1 MAQAP
6 RPVTPED
13 FRQLTADL
21 RAELAEATALQRER
35 LLSRPMRQAAPG
47 SFTGRP
53 WVRRRVNLHEAADL
67 TGLAYHSL
75 RVYRNQGNK
84 DRTGGVE
91 TERSMPA
98 ESDAGGWVIGS
109 LALWL
114 ATREPGRMKGAAQG
128 FSKGGRW
135 PGRESYLPQ
144 LRKWVAELDGKPV
157 SVTAAADALG
167 VERTL
172 ARNLL
177 RQIGALPRRVT
188 DAAAL
193 EFLRR
198 LAEEKG
204 RRVTLRELLEYLDDA
219 GLKMWAPR
227 ASRLYRQAGG
237 RLPVGG
243 RMDGPERAGP
253 ESLRWDGLLTQAE
266 VARWFQVSG
275 GHVMKARQQ
284 RADGYPPLIVPAKWE
299 NGHALYDAG
308 TLTYRKDMLV
318 GPVRKGHPLA
328 AELTKLIN
336 DRRSRN
342 DRSQDVPL
350 RRPRGRPGPHVQAH
364 RRPGCRCRHRGL
376 RSRGV
381 LGRARRG

>member
-6 RPVTPED
+6 RPVTPEE

-53 WVRRRVNLHEAADL
+53 WVRRRVTLPEAADL
-67 TGLAYHSL
+67 TGLAYNSL
-75 RVYRNQGNK
+75 RVYRAAGNK
-84 DRTGGVE
+84 DRANGQE

-98 ESDAGGWVIGS
+98 ESESEGGGWVIGS

-135 PGRESYLPQ
+135 PGRDSYLPQ
-144 LRKWVAELDGKPV
+144 LRDWVAALDGRPV

-177 RQIGALPRRVT
+177 RQIGALPKKVT

-198 LAEEKG
+198 LVEDKG
-204 RRVTLRELLEYLDDA
+204 RQVTLREILEHLDDA

-227 ASRLYRQAGG
+227 ASRLYRQAAG

-253 ESLRWDGLLTQAE
+253 ESLRWDGLLTQAQ
-266 VARWFQVSG
+266 VARWFEVSD
-275 GHVMKARQQ
+275 GHILNARK
-284 RADGYPPLIVPAKWE
+284 RRKDGHPPLIVPAKWE
-299 NGHALYDAG
+299 NGRPLYDG
-308 TLTYRKDMLV
+308 DTLTYRRDMLV

-328 AELTKLIN
+328 AELDL
-336 DRRSRN
+336 
-342 DRSQDVPL
+342 
-350 RRPRGRPGPHVQAH
+350 A
-364 RRPGCRCRHRGL
+364 
-376 RSRGV
+376 
-381 LGRARRG
+381 A